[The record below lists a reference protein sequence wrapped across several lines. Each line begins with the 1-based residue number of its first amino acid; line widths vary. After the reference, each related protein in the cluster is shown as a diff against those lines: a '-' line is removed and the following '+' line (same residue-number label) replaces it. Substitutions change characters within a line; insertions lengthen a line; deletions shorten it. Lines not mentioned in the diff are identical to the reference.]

1 MCGTDRKRGEI
12 EESERMERKVKVPAK
27 LALAVVAACLVSFCG
42 LITETA
48 VNIAFPAVMETFGV
62 STKTVQ
68 WITTG
73 NLLVVAMITPLSAFL
88 QKRFKLKQLFI
99 FGTLCFILGT
109 VVAII
114 SPNFGFL
121 LLARL
126 IQGVGTGVGV
136 PIAFCIILEQIPFEK
151 VGTYMGYG
159 ALVSAAAP
167 ALGPTYGGVVNQ
179 TLGWRYI
186 FVILIPVLIFTL
198 ILGVSTI
205 EEKHEPEKVPVD
217 IWGIIFIMLTFLG
230 LVYGFANMASFQENP
245 AVEIA
250 AFVIGI
256 VALVLFVRHCS
267 KCENPLIDIS
277 IFKNIPFTCHLVAFF
292 LINAIMLGTS
302 FLLPNYLQVALLCES
317 MLAGFM
323 LLPGAGLNAI
333 MGPFSGAALDKIGAK
348 LPILVG
354 TGLLTVGILLFAVL
368 GMKLNTGMIIGFYII
383 FGIGCGIAFGNTM
396 TIGNLRLP
404 VEQKAYGN
412 TCFNTLMQFAGAVG
426 TSVCAAL
433 VASAQNQ
440 NSAMS
445 YEQKTAAGSTHGFLF
460 LLILAVVCLVL
471 QIIGFKTYET
481 KENQ

>member
-1 MCGTDRKRGEI
+1 MNK
-12 EESERMERKVKVPAK
+12 KVKVPAK
-27 LALAVVAACLVSFCG
+27 LALSVVAACLVSFCG

-62 STKTVQ
+62 STEMVQ
-68 WITTG
+68 WLTTG

-99 FGTLCFILGT
+99 FGTMCFIVGT
-109 VVAII
+109 VVAIF
-114 SPNFGFL
+114 SPNFAFL
-121 LLARL
+121 LIARL

-167 ALGPTYGGVVNQ
+167 ALGPTYGGIVNQ

-186 FVILIPVLIFTL
+186 FVILIPVLIITL
-198 ILGVSTI
+198 ILGIVTI
-205 EEKHEPEKVPVD
+205 EEKQEPEKVPVD
-217 IWGIIFIMLTFLG
+217 IWGIVFIMLTFLG
-230 LVYGFANMASFQENP
+230 LVYGFANIAAFAKNP
-245 AVEIA
+245 IIEIA
-250 AFVIGI
+250 AFLIGI
-256 VALVLFVRHCS
+256 VALILFVNHCR
-267 KCENPLIDIS
+267 KCDNPLIDMR
-277 IFKNIPFTCHLVAFF
+277 IFRNIPFVCHLVAFF

-317 MLAGFM
+317 MIAGFM

-348 LPILVG
+348 LPILIG
-354 TGLLTVGILLFAVL
+354 TGLMTIGVLLFTVF

-396 TIGNLRLP
+396 TVGNLRLP

-426 TSVCAAL
+426 TSVCAAM
-433 VASAQNQ
+433 VASAQMNN
-440 NSAMS
+440 NSLS
-445 YEQKTAAGSTHGFLF
+445 YEMKTAAGSTHGFVF
-460 LLILAVVCLVL
+460 LLILAIICLVL
-471 QIIGFKTYET
+471 QVVGFRKYKATEG
-481 KENQ
+481 

>member
-1 MCGTDRKRGEI
+1 MMKNN
-12 EESERMERKVKVPAK
+12 VKVPVK
-27 LALAVVAACLVSFCG
+27 LTLAVVAACLVSFCG

-48 VNIAFPAVMETFGV
+48 VNIAFPAVMGTFGV
-62 STKTVQ
+62 STETVQ
-68 WITTG
+68 WLTTG

-88 QKRFKLKQLFI
+88 QKRFKLKHLFI
-99 FGTLCFILGT
+99 FGTMCFLLGT
-109 VVAII
+109 IVAIF
-114 SPNFGFL
+114 SPNFTFL

-167 ALGPTYGGVVNQ
+167 ALGPTYGGIVNQ

-198 ILGVSTI
+198 ILGIMTI
-205 EEKHEPEKVPVD
+205 EEKQEPEKVPVD
-217 IWGIIFIMLTFLG
+217 VLGIILIMLTFFG
-230 LVYGFANMASFQENP
+230 LVYGFANIASFGKNP
-245 AVEIA
+245 VMEVA
-250 AFVIGI
+250 AFVVGI
-256 VALVLFVRHCS
+256 AALLLFVVHCG
-267 KCENPLIDIS
+267 KCENPLIDIT

-323 LLPGAGLNAI
+323 LLPGAGLNAV

-348 LPILVG
+348 LPILIG
-354 TGLLTVGILLFAVL
+354 TGLMTVGILLFTVF
-368 GMKLNTGMIIGFYII
+368 GMKLSTTMIVGFYII

-404 VEQKAYGN
+404 IPQKAYGN

-426 TSVCAAL
+426 TSVCAAF
-433 VASAQNQ
+433 VSSAQMQ
-440 NSAMS
+440 NRTVS
-445 YEQKTAAGSTHGFLF
+445 YEVRTAAGSTQGFVF
-460 LLILAVVCLVL
+460 LLVLALICFVL
-471 QIIGFKTYET
+471 QVIGFQLYE
-481 KENQ
+481 KDAK

>member
-1 MCGTDRKRGEI
+1 MND
-12 EESERMERKVKVPAK
+12 KVKVPAK
-27 LALAVVAACLVSFCG
+27 LALSVIAACLVSFCG

-48 VNIAFPAVMETFGV
+48 VNIAFPAVMSTFGV
-62 STKTVQ
+62 STEMVQ
-68 WITTG
+68 WLTTG

-99 FGTLCFILGT
+99 FGTMCFIVGT
-109 VVAII
+109 IVAIF
-114 SPNFGFL
+114 SPSFVFL

-186 FVILIPVLIFTL
+186 FVILIPVLIITL
-198 ILGVSTI
+198 ILGIATI
-205 EEKHEPEKVPVD
+205 EEKHKPEKVPVD

-230 LVYGFANMASFQENP
+230 LVYGFANIAAFQKNP
-245 AVEIA
+245 GVEIA
-250 AFVIGI
+250 AFAIGI
-256 VALVLFVRHCS
+256 IALILFVKHCR
-267 KCENPLIDIS
+267 KCENPLIDMD
-277 IFKNIPFTCHLVAFF
+277 IFKNSPFVCHLVAFF

-317 MLAGFM
+317 MIAGFM
-323 LLPGAGLNAI
+323 LLPGAGLNAL

-348 LPILVG
+348 LPILIG
-354 TGLLTVGILLFAVL
+354 TGLMTIGVLLFTVF
-368 GMKLNTGMIIGFYII
+368 GMKLNTEMIIGFYII
-383 FGIGCGIAFGNTM
+383 FGVGCGIAFGNTM
-396 TIGNLRLP
+396 TVGNLRLP
-404 VEQKAYGN
+404 VQQKAYGN

-433 VASAQNQ
+433 VSAAQIKDN
-440 NSAMS
+440 ALS
-445 YEQKTAAGSTHGFLF
+445 YEVKTAAGSTHGFVF
-460 LLILAVVCLVL
+460 LLILAIVCLTL
-471 QIIGFKTYET
+471 QIIGFKKY
-481 KENQ
+481 KE

>member
-1 MCGTDRKRGEI
+1 MN
-12 EESERMERKVKVPAK
+12 SKVKVPMK
-27 LALAVVAACLVSFCG
+27 LTLAVVAACLVSFCG

-48 VNIAFPAVMETFGV
+48 VNIAFPAVMNTFGI

-68 WITTG
+68 WLTTG

-88 QKRFKLKQLFI
+88 QKRFRLKQLFI
-99 FGTLCFILGT
+99 FGTLCFVVGT
-109 VVAII
+109 VVAIF
-114 SPNFGFL
+114 SPNFRFL

-167 ALGPTYGGVVNQ
+167 ALGPTYGGIVNQ

-186 FVILIPVLIFTL
+186 FVILIPVLILTL
-198 ILGVSTI
+198 LLGMSTI

-217 IWGIIFIMLTFLG
+217 IWGILFIMLTFFG
-230 LVYGFANMASFQENP
+230 LVYGFANMASFRENP
-245 AVEIA
+245 AIEIG

-256 VALVLFVRHCS
+256 VALGLFVKHCS
-267 KCENPLIDIS
+267 KCENSLIDIS

-317 MLAGFM
+317 MAAGFM
-323 LLPGAGLNAI
+323 LLPGAGLNAL
-333 MGPFSGAALDKIGAK
+333 MGPFSGAALDKVGAK
-348 LPILVG
+348 LPILTG
-354 TGLLTVGILLFAVL
+354 TSLMTIGILLFTVF

-383 FGIGCGIAFGNTM
+383 FGSGCGIAFGNTM

-404 VEQKAYGN
+404 VQQKAYGN
-412 TCFNTLMQFAGAVG
+412 TSFNTLMQFAGAVG

-433 VASAQNQ
+433 VASVQNK
-440 NSAMS
+440 NSGVS
-445 YEQKTAAGSTHGFLF
+445 YEMKTAAGSTHSFIF
-460 LLILAVVCLVL
+460 LLILAVICLAL
-471 QIIGFKTYET
+471 QITGFKVYET
-481 KENQ
+481 KEKQD

>member
-1 MCGTDRKRGEI
+1 MMKNN
-12 EESERMERKVKVPAK
+12 VKVPVK
-27 LALAVVAACLVSFCG
+27 LTLAVVAACLVSFCG

-48 VNIAFPAVMETFGV
+48 VNIAFPAVMGTFGV
-62 STKTVQ
+62 STETVQ
-68 WITTG
+68 WLTTG

-88 QKRFKLKQLFI
+88 QKRFKLKHLFI
-99 FGTLCFILGT
+99 FGTMCFLLGT
-109 VVAII
+109 IVAIF
-114 SPNFGFL
+114 SPNFTFL

-167 ALGPTYGGVVNQ
+167 ALGPTYGGIVNQ

-198 ILGVSTI
+198 ILGIMTI
-205 EEKHEPEKVPVD
+205 EEKQEPEKVPVD
-217 IWGIIFIMLTFLG
+217 VLGIILIMLTFFG
-230 LVYGFANMASFQENP
+230 LVYGFANIASFGKNP
-245 AVEIA
+245 VMEVA
-250 AFVIGI
+250 AFVVGI
-256 VALVLFVRHCS
+256 AALLLFVVHCG
-267 KCENPLIDIS
+267 KCENPLIDIT

-323 LLPGAGLNAI
+323 LLPGAGLNAV
-333 MGPFSGAALDKIGAK
+333 MGPFSGAALDKMGAK
-348 LPILVG
+348 LPILIG
-354 TGLLTVGILLFAVL
+354 TGLMTVGILLFTVF
-368 GMKLNTGMIIGFYII
+368 GMKLSTTMIVGFYII

-404 VEQKAYGN
+404 VPQKAYGN

-426 TSVCAAL
+426 TSVCAAF
-433 VASAQNQ
+433 VSSAQMQ
-440 NSAMS
+440 NRTVS
-445 YEQKTAAGSTHGFLF
+445 YEVRTAAGSTQGFVF
-460 LLILAVVCLVL
+460 LLVLAFICFVL
-471 QIIGFKTYET
+471 QVIGFQLYE
-481 KENQ
+481 KNSK